1 MKILAVRGENLA
13 SLTHPFDIDFTQG
26 RLGDSGLFAI
36 TGNTGAGKSTIL
48 DAICLALYD
57 QIARFPSNK
66 KNMAEIGR
74 VDDAERLKAND
85 VRLILSRGAFSG
97 YAEVEFSGRDGQRYC
112 ARWSVRR
119 ARNRPDGKCQKQERS
134 LRQLSEGGVTYAGG
148 QRDVQSQIEE
158 KIGLNWEQFRR
169 AVILPQGDFAAFL
182 KASMDERSALLER
195 MTGTE
200 HYSQLSVA
208 AYERAKTERQQLSV
222 LEEKIGD
229 QPQFSQEDRDNLL
242 WQFNNLSLQ
251 QKQLVQ
257 QLNLIFENNANHVA
271 IKI

>member
-13 SLTHPFDIDFTQG
+13 SLTHAFNIDFTCG
-26 RLGDSGLFAI
+26 RLGESGLFAI

-74 VDDAERLKAND
+74 QDDSERLKAND
-85 VRLILSRGAFSG
+85 VRLILSRGAVSA
-97 YAEVEFSGRDGQRYC
+97 YAEVDFTGRDGEIYC

-134 LRQLSEGGVTYAGG
+134 LRQLSEQGVMYAGG
-148 QRDVQSQIEE
+148 QRDVQNQIDD
-158 KIGLNWEQFRR
+158 KVGLNWEQFRR

-200 HYSQLSVA
+200 HYSALSVA
-208 AYERAKTERQQLSV
+208 AYERAKEERQKLV
-222 LEEKIGD
+222 ALEEKLGE
-229 QPQFSQEDRDNLL
+229 QPQFSQEDKDNLQA
-242 WQFNNLSLQ
+242 QFQVLSVQ
-251 QKQLVQ
+251 QKQKNQ
-257 QLNLIFENNANHVA
+257 Q
-271 IKI
+271 